1 MWWRTGEPFGSCP
14 ILDIIEGVSDSVRSQ
29 PDGSTLPEIIRR
41 IVATIDPDR
50 IVLFGSRARGDARG
64 QSDYDLLVIKSTDA
78 RTLALEQAA
87 YRAMFG
93 VLASVDILVETPDR
107 LERLKNAPG
116 LVFRDALREGQV
128 VYERP

>member
-1 MWWRTGEPFGSCP
+1 MAQNPA
-14 ILDIIEGVSDSVRSQ
+14 DSPV
-29 PDGSTLPEIIRR
+29 LVEVIRR

-78 RTLALEQAA
+78 RTLPLEQAA

-93 VLASVDILVETPDR
+93 VLASVDILVETPER